1 MSRPPA
7 SSSGEIAA
15 AEGGNASAAPAI
27 VPHIRFAPHIQDVRH
42 SLYFEAIDHDVP
54 SDCVLKIGRFTDRVS
69 QQPNRIAFKSK
80 VVSRSHA
87 EIWSEN
93 GQLFIRDTK
102 SSSGTF
108 LNHVRLSLAGV
119 ESPPKQLHDGDILQL
134 GVDYQGGIQEIYKC
148 VRIRLEINRHW
159 QRQAENPYRMRV
171 MKNLQN
177 MFTSFNTADGPAT
190 DDRHECCICLYAMGP
205 FQALFVAPC
214 SHCFHFKCIKPI
226 IFTTTGFSCPLCRT
240 FADLEAPVD
249 EYENELNS
257 RIAQKAET
265 PATEAAQ
272 ASPIEPP
279 LAPTSAMMDIDST
292 STPQRA
298 LPVAS
303 GSLLPGALTDDAT
316 PIPVSATT
324 VRITNGETPSAGH
337 SAQPTSDEESTP
349 GHSLSRDL
357 TAHGI
362 RPPASEHSPTHQVTG
377 NLSMMAL
384 SPDPAT
390 AAPPLSGPEDSES
403 VTSDAAFFSEDS
415 MHHDPPQSGNGQT
428 PPAIN
433 NGLGTAPFPRA
444 LAATAAG
451 ARGAREGVESHPPSS
466 LTMGAVSSNHLAP
479 PQLIRM
485 ASRRRAH
492 SCVAEPITLDECPD
506 SPMTRTFADNHQS
519 ERPATATHETLHP
532 MQHSSTA
539 ARGLGSDSRPGI
551 SGALAT
557 ITQRAVS
564 VGVPA
569 ASMLQQST
577 TALVSSQT
585 VGGGDIPPATR
596 PLGMFGRIRRRLS
609 DHTEYYQTHRTVPS
623 SPVTTT
629 ASPLA
634 SVLNHLRHLG
644 SIGTDGQTQG
654 LLQPTAE
661 EGPIP
666 SGGSDGHTLAI
677 PTHQVPAYHHNGQVL
692 YSSVPPAGLAG
703 SLGQYSAMSFPLG
716 STSPTSS
723 MGDASERSAPMSAS
737 SAARCDVAG
746 PRVEPHDTPNPSSWV
761 TDDTEED
768 GTQQSDERK
777 RMVHNTT
784 IHSYS
789 IPASARPQSSVGS
802 SSCQSPSG
810 SPPTVTTHPMPNLNP
825 NTVAP
830 TASSA
835 LPANAAH
842 RS

>member
-7 SSSGEIAA
+7 PPNGETAA
-15 AEGGNASAAPAI
+15 VEEGNASITPAT

-42 SLYFEAIDHDVP
+42 SLYFEAIDRDVP
-54 SDCVLKIGRFTDRVS
+54 SDCILKIGRFTDRVS

-93 GQLFIRDTK
+93 GMLFIRDTK

-257 RIAQKAET
+257 RVVEKVET
-265 PATEAAQ
+265 PAIEDSRD
-272 ASPIEPP
+272 SPVEPLP
-279 LAPTSAMMDIDST
+279 APPSAMMDIDST

-298 LPVAS
+298 LPVAN
-303 GSLLPGALTDDAT
+303 GSLIPGALADDAT

-324 VRITNGETPSAGH
+324 VRITHGEAPSAGH
-337 SAQPTSDEESTP
+337 SAHPTSDEESTP

-357 TAHGI
+357 TAHGV

-384 SPDPAT
+384 SPDPA

-415 MHHDPPQSGNGQT
+415 MHHDPPQSGNEQT

-433 NGLGTAPFPRA
+433 NGQGTAPFPRT

-451 ARGAREGVESHPPSS
+451 SRGARVGVESHPTSP
-466 LTMGAVSSNHLAP
+466 LTTGVASSNHLAP
-479 PQLIRM
+479 PQLMRV
-485 ASRRRAH
+485 ASRRRAQ
-492 SCVAEPITLDECPD
+492 SCVTEPTTLEECPD
-506 SPMTRTFADNHQS
+506 SPMTRTFAENLHT
-519 ERPATATHETLHP
+519 ERPGTTATREILHP
-532 MQHSSTA
+532 MQHGNLLARDLSSGPRTA
-539 ARGLGSDSRPGI
+539 IPS
-551 SGALAT
+551 ALAT
-557 ITQRAVS
+557 IAQRAVS

-569 ASMLQQST
+569 ASMLRQT
-577 TALVSSQT
+577 TAAVTSSQT
-585 VGGGDIPPATR
+585 VGGDGISPTTR
-596 PLGMFGRIRRRLS
+596 SLGMFGRIRRRLS
-609 DHTEYYQTHRTVPS
+609 DHSEYYQTHRTVPS
-623 SPVTTT
+623 SPVTAT

-644 SIGTDGQTQG
+644 SMGMEGQAQGLLHPTVEEGCVSNSGTDGRLQT
-654 LLQPTAE
+654 
-661 EGPIP
+661 
-666 SGGSDGHTLAI
+666 I
-677 PTHQVPAYHHNGQVL
+677 PTHQMPVYHHDGQVL
-692 YSSVPPAGLAG
+692 YSSVPAPGLAG
-703 SLGQYSAMSFPLG
+703 SPGQCSAMSFPLG

-723 MGDASERSAPMSAS
+723 MGDVSEQSAPMSTS
-737 SAARCDVAG
+737 SAARCEATG
-746 PRVEPHDTPNPSSWV
+746 PRVGPHDTPNPSSWV

-768 GTQQSDERK
+768 GAQQSDGRK
-777 RMVHNTT
+777 RISHPAAA
-784 IHSYS
+784 HSFP
-789 IPASARPQSSVGS
+789 IPASARPQSSMGS
-802 SSCQSPSG
+802 SSCQSPVG
-810 SPPTVTTHPMPNLNP
+810 SPPTVTHPITNLNAEDA
-825 NTVAP
+825 VP
-830 TASSA
+830 TAPGA
-835 LPANAAH
+835 LPTNAVN